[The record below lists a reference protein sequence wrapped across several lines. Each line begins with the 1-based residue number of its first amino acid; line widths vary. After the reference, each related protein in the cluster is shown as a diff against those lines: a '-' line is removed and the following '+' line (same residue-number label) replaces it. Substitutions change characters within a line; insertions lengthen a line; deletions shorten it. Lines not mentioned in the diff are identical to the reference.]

1 MKKYSTL
8 ILLVL
13 FSLFT
18 NWVTARTIYVSAPAN
33 VSDSVYNA
41 ADGDIIELTT
51 SGGAYSWSR
60 TVNLTT
66 EKSITLR
73 ASQGLASR
81 PVITW
86 AGSTYASSSNTFL
99 VYAPYTSVATK
110 SLTVQGIDFRSKGVC
125 YYFLNAK
132 TGLNNGLTT
141 AIDNCVFRDFHY
153 SGRVFAFSNTSYSG
167 CFGDLSV
174 SNSEF
179 RNCAP
184 AVYASSSYNVPN
196 NMTFINC
203 LFLGGFNSGNP
214 FILISSS
221 SYNSLKID
229 HCTFLKA
236 SVPDIYLYSVT
247 GPLSIKNSIF
257 AYNTGTYSCS
267 FGNLSTA
274 FGTDCGFYTTTGYTN
289 YVYPNSKSALLS
301 DPLIQTTDSA
311 TLTGYATASAY
322 MTGSTDGKPIGYYR
336 TTLINSSVNSITG
349 LNYTKISGPSAEQSF
364 KVSGFGLAGNITI
377 TPPANFEISKTSG
390 SSFGSTPITLTQ
402 SNGSV
407 LSTTIYVRLKSGLTD
422 NTYTGNMSLT
432 STGAST
438 VNIALSG
445 DAVNNP
451 TIYVSPVT
459 MTGFKY
465 VVGNG
470 PSAEQSF
477 MISGVNLKS
486 NLTVTAPSNYEISP
500 MSGSS
505 FIAMNSIPVAQSN
518 GVVNPITLYVRLK
531 SGLSVNSYS
540 QNITLSATGATTKTI
555 SLSGNVTNP
564 PSITVSKTSIS
575 KLCYFY
581 SNYTAPVDSFKV
593 SGTDLD
599 APIVITPTSYFQVST
614 SPTTGFVGS
623 TSSLT
628 LPLTGTGVN
637 STTIYVRIDPAS
649 YYTGSISGNL
659 SVSTVSTK
667 GVTSKTIALSGYGY
681 YNMPS
686 TTLSASSLNG
696 FKYYAGSGP
705 SAEQSFTVSGSYLVD
720 NLIITAPAHYE
731 ISTTG
736 GSGFSGKSTITLI
749 ANYQSV
755 STTTIYV
762 RLKSGLS
769 SAAYNEAVSVSTSY
783 ATLSSVA
790 LSGTVFSV
798 PTIIPSAT
806 SLTGMDYTFSS
817 GPSVEQSFTV
827 SGIDLTSLILISA
840 PANFEI
846 STTSGDDFSP
856 SSQLILTQSGGIA
869 STTTIYVRMKSGLA
883 SNSYSGNISLL
894 SSNAAI
900 QYVSCSG
907 TVKLYNE
914 VNNPEIGDVKVY
926 ASDSKIIIE
935 GTKAGENVSVY
946 NASGILI
953 YSNKSQGKKIN
964 ISVNQ
969 KAIYIVKTEQE
980 TIKVIL

>member
-13 FSLFT
+13 LSLFT
-18 NWVTARTIYVSAPAN
+18 NWVTARTIYVSAPAI
-33 VSDSVYNA
+33 VSDSVSNA

-51 SGGAYSWSR
+51 SGGAYTWSK

-73 ASQGLASR
+73 ATQGLASR

-86 AGSTYASSSNTFL
+86 TGSTYVSSSNTFFM
-99 VYAPYTSVATK
+99 YAPSTSVASKT
-110 SLTVQGIDFRSKGVC
+110 LTVQGLDFRSKGMC

-132 TGLNNGLTT
+132 TGLSNGLTT
-141 AIDNCVFRDFHY
+141 AIDNCVFRDFYY
-153 SGRVFAFSNTSYSG
+153 SGRVFVFSNTSGSG

-179 RNCAP
+179 RNCGCV
-184 AVYASSSYNVPN
+184 VYASSSYNVPN
-196 NMTFINC
+196 NMTFSNC
-203 LFLGGFNSGNP
+203 LFLGGSNSGNP
-214 FILISSS
+214 FILIYTS

-229 HCTFLKA
+229 HCTFLQCPTA
-236 SVPDIYLYSVT
+236 DIYAYGGIGT
-247 GPLSIKNSIF
+247 FSIKNSIF
-257 AYNTGTYSCS
+257 AYNKNTSSCN
-267 FGNLSTA
+267 FGSSSTP
-274 FGTDCGFYTTTGYTN
+274 FGTDCGFYTTTGYTS

-301 DPLIQTTDSA
+301 DPLIQTADSA

-322 MTGSTDGKPIGYYR
+322 QTGSTDGKPIGYYR
-336 TTLINSSVNSITG
+336 TTIINSTVNSITG
-349 LNYTKISGPSAEQSF
+349 LNYTKVSGPSAEQSF
-364 KVSGFGLAGNITI
+364 KVSGYGLSGNITI
-377 TPPANFEISKTSG
+377 TPSANFEISKTSG
-390 SSFGSTPITLTQ
+390 SSFASTPITLTQ
-402 SNGSV
+402 SSGSV
-407 LSTTIYVRLKSGLTD
+407 LSTTIYVRLKSGLAD
-422 NTYTGNMSLT
+422 NTYTGNIALT

-438 VNIALSG
+438 VNVALSG

-451 TIYVSPVT
+451 TIYVSPAT
-459 MTGFKY
+459 MTSFKY
-465 VVGNG
+465 AVGSG

-477 MISGVNLKS
+477 TISGVNLKS
-486 NLTVTAPSNYEISP
+486 NLTVAAPSNYEISP

-505 FIAMNSIPVAQSN
+505 FIAMSSIPVAQSN
-518 GVVNPITLYVRLK
+518 GVVNPTTLYVRLK

-564 PSITVSKTSIS
+564 PALTVSKTAIS

-599 APIVITPTSYFQVST
+599 AAIVITPSNYFQVST

-628 LPLTGTGVN
+628 LPLTGSGVN

-649 YYTGSISGNL
+649 YYTGSLTGNL
-659 SVSTVSTK
+659 TVSSK
-667 GVTSKTIALSGYGY
+667 GITSKTIALSGYGY

-686 TTLSASSLNG
+686 TTLSLLSLNG

-705 SAEQSFTVSGSYLVD
+705 SAEQSFTVSGSYLAD

-736 GSGFSGKSTITLI
+736 GSGFSGKSTITLTP
-749 ANYQSV
+749 NYQSV

-769 SAAYNEAVSVSTSY
+769 GATYNEAITVSSLY
-783 ATLSSVA
+783 ATTANVA
-790 LSGTVFSV
+790 LNGAVMSV

-806 SLTGMDYTFSS
+806 SLTGMDYTFGS
-817 GPSVEQSFTV
+817 GKSVEKSFTV

-907 TVKLYNE
+907 TVKLYNA
-914 VNNPEIGDVKVY
+914 VNNPVLGDVKVY
-926 ASDSKIIIE
+926 TSDSRIIIE
-935 GTKAGENVSVY
+935 GTKTGENVSVY
-946 NASGILI
+946 NASGMLI
-953 YSNKSQGKKIN
+953 YSLSLIH
-964 ISVNQ
+964 ISEPTRP
-969 KAIYIVKTEQE
+969 Y
-980 TIKVIL
+980 